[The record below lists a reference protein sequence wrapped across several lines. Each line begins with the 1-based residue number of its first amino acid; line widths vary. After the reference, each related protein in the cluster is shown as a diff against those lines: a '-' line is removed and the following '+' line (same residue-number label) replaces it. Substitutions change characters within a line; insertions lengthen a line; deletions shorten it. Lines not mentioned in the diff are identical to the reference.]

1 MNRHTGIVGKTA
13 VAGVGLVA
21 AAAGAPATA
30 AKHEEPFKQTNIHFE
45 TNASACDMGIQM
57 SFDTEGI
64 TIGEIENP
72 YGQDVFSLRAVFGME
87 TTGDLTELF
96 QERVEPPITE
106 LVNALDCEPE
116 PGAEA
121 ISLSE
126 LLADWPAG
134 WYEFDG
140 TSRGQEFEGR
150 AKLSH
155 RVPAGPEII
164 APEDGAVVSDDS
176 NLLIRWEAVTEPILP
191 FLGPVEIVG
200 YHVVVAE
207 VVEEPMPPGA
217 TKTEFDVD
225 LSATETTLLLPKQ
238 FLEPNRMYEFEVLA
252 TEKGGN
258 QTIAE
263 GGVFCT
269 QPIKPDQCAA
279 P

>member
-1 MNRHTGIVGKTA
+1 MPIPFVCFHYQGRPPFDAITQPNPLLTD
-13 VAGVGLVA
+13 
-21 AAAGAPATA
+21 APRS
-30 AKHEEPFKQTNIHFE
+30 I
-45 TNASACDMGIQM
+45 
-57 SFDTEGI
+57 
-64 TIGEIENP
+64 
-72 YGQDVFSLRAVFGME
+72 L
-87 TTGDLTELF
+87 
-96 QERVEPPITE
+96 
-106 LVNALDCEPE
+106 
-116 PGAEA
+116 
-121 ISLSE
+121 
-126 LLADWPAG
+126 
-134 WYEFDG
+134 
-140 TSRGQEFEGR
+140 
-150 AKLSH
+150 
-155 RVPAGPEII
+155 
-164 APEDGAVVSDDS
+164 SDDS

-207 VVEEPMPPGA
+207 VVEEPMPLGA